1 MVFSDFYGDNLP
13 WKWVKVKFE
22 YTTKKSS
29 NSYFCSAYSTSF
41 LDEDVSFLF
50 SFKDGEK
57 REN

>member
-57 REN
+57 